1 MENEKPKGNGMEKLA
16 TFIVDKRN
24 LFFLL
29 YIFALIFCAIATGWV
44 KVEDDITT
52 YLPDTTETRQ
62 GLTVMNDN
70 FVTYGTANVMVSNIT
85 YDTALEIQEQLED
98 IDGVTTVDFDDTDE
112 HYTNASALFSVSFD
126 GEVGDAHAEQALQ
139 EIRDG
144 LEGTYDTSIYSE
156 VGYDSSV
163 DLQSEMV
170 VIVIIAAIIIVLVL
184 TLTSRSYAEVPVLIM
199 TFGAAALLNMGTNFL
214 CGTISFI
221 SNSVTVILQ
230 LALAIDYAIILCHR
244 FSDEHETMP
253 TREACIA
260 ALSKA
265 IPEISSSSLTTIS
278 GLAALA
284 FMHFG
289 IGRDLATVL
298 IKAILFSLLS
308 VFTLMPGLLVL
319 FSKLIDKTR
328 HKNLVPKI
336 TAVGKFDVKTRFV
349 IPPIFGV
356 IIVAAAVFANL
367 CPYCYT
373 YTDLVTAKQSERQI
387 AYQKIKNTFG
397 SSNMVAVIVPSGDY
411 ESEGKI
417 LDELDGCAEVKST
430 MGLANI
436 EAMDGYMLTD
446 ALTPRQL
453 AEMADLDYE
462 VAKAL
467 YGAYAVDHDEYGE
480 IINGLDD
487 YKVPIYDMFK
497 FLEQEM
503 HDGNITLSGDVQ
515 DTLDDLFDQ
524 LDEAQKQLQSEDYS
538 RLVVYLNLPEETDE
552 TFAFVDK
559 MHDIIGKYY
568 TDDYYVV
575 GNTTSAMDLSSSFG
589 EDNLLISVL
598 SALFVI
604 LVLLFTF
611 KSAGLPVLL
620 IIVIQGSIWINF
632 SFPYLQ
638 GESLY
643 FLGYLIVNSI
653 QMGANIDYAIVISSH
668 YTDLKKVMRPKEAIV
683 AALNESFPTIFTS
696 GSILASAGILISVLT
711 TNPVIAA
718 IGTCLG
724 RGTIISMLLVLLV
737 LPQILILGDTII
749 ERTSFEMKGVAG
761 MTRTASGTMHINGR
775 VRGYINGVVDAD
787 INGVLHGQF
796 SANVATG
803 TEFEVDKPD
812 MYLSEE
818 NIHESSDAG
827 EETAPDTP
835 AADDAAK
842 GGDAE

>member
-29 YIFALIFCAIATGWV
+29 YIFALIFCAIATSWV

-139 EIRDG
+139 EIRDK

-156 VGYDSSV
+156 VGYDSSA

-803 TEFEVDKPD
+803 TEFKVDKPD

-818 NIHESSDAG
+818 NIHESSDAV